1 MKKGKRKKRSAWWQ
15 ICVSGISMIA
25 ILVAGQVSVAKSLDP
40 DADKILQSMSGY
52 LGSLAAFSMV
62 ADIDNEIISKDGQK
76 LQLSSFETFVM
87 ARAGK
92 FHVQRKGLFGEATF
106 IFNGKTLTVYGK
118 SLNAYIQKEV
128 SGTTDDVIRAV
139 EGEIGLNV
147 PGADLLFSDP
157 YAILSEGIESSI
169 YIGIAYV
176 NGIACHHV
184 AFREAKVDWQLW
196 VQAGDQPFPLKYVIT
211 SKWATGAPQYEVRF
225 REWNPNPEIKTDHFS
240 FVEPKGARRFE
251 TIPVNKMGEITGEEG
266 K

>member
-1 MKKGKRKKRSAWWQ
+1 MKKSMRERKSDWRQ
-15 ICVSGISMIA
+15 ICVVGISIFA
-25 ILVAGQVSVAKSLDP
+25 FLAVGKVSVAKNLDS
-40 DADKILQSMSGY
+40 DAEKILQSMSDY
-52 LGSLAAFSMV
+52 LGSLTTFSMI
-62 ADIDNEIISKDGQK
+62 ADVDNEIISKDGQK
-76 LQLSSFETFVM
+76 IQLSSFETIVL

-92 FHVQRKGLFGEATF
+92 FHAQRKGLFGEMSLTF
-106 IFNGKTLTVYGK
+106 DGNTLTVYGK

-128 SGTTDDVIRAV
+128 SGTIDDVIRAV
-139 EGEIGLNV
+139 EGEIGLNA

-157 YAILSEGIESSI
+157 YAILSAGIESSI

-225 REWNPNPEIKTDHFS
+225 REWEPNPRIKTDHFS
-240 FVEPKGARRFE
+240 FVVPKDARRLE
-251 TIPVNKMGEITGEEG
+251 TIPVNMMGEITGEEG
-266 K
+266 